1 MLAISIAPIHAQD
14 WDGTVEVSPPTLDI
28 AQGESGTYRLRLSKP
43 PTRNGPNG
51 NGWWIMVHAD
61 GGVGNTSE
69 EPYEGL
75 SWIPSVGW
83 EFKAPNPQQTDE
95 EWTDDQSNWR
105 EIRITVAADAAV
117 GTQVTFTHEVWDQ
130 TTDCPVHDASPVTV
144 RVVAKGTT
152 NDNNGGNGGNGNPS
166 QPSLA
171 IDDVTVAENGG
182 TAVFTVR
189 LKPQSDSS
197 VSVAYA
203 TADGSATA
211 GEDYATKSETVNFPA
226 GDTVRTIAVTI
237 LDDSDPEAIEEF
249 VVTLSNPQN
258 AALLEDTGTAT
269 ITDNDDDDG
278 TRSPSTPSILPKLSI
293 RDVTVREHQGPAIL
307 HVSLD
312 KGSTETVTV
321 AYATADGSATAGAD
335 YAATSGML
343 TFQRDETSKTIV
355 VAVLD
360 DSDSEGHE
368 TFTVRLSNP
377 RHAYLSDSEGTAT
390 IRDDEYDGVRVS
402 YGAASYSV
410 AEGSSVKVD
419 VGLSAAPGRPVTI
432 DLTQLPGA
440 AAGTD
445 DYSGVPASV
454 RFDSSESRKSF
465 RFVAENDKED
475 DDGEFVTLGFGPL
488 PADVI
493 AGVPVQSTVTIADTP
508 PRVVPVPEDWLREFG
523 RTAVAQVVDALDER
537 MRCARDRRPG
547 AAMDDDDG
555 SRWRCAQDTGPVS
568 FAIDGR
574 VLDRLAAAADATG
587 VTVVRSEPH
596 RPAAAD
602 LSVGMPSGSAL
613 LAASAKKQ
621 NQLGMSVWGRGS
633 YSRFERDDALPL
645 GGDVWTAT
653 FGADFAFRQAVA
665 GVALSHSESEG
676 TASQDGVE
684 TDVTSVLTGFYPY
697 LRVGVNDRLSL
708 WGTVGLGTGTLIHSM
723 NGAPSLRTGIAMTM
737 AAAGGLAE
745 VISPTGSG
753 GLSVA
758 IKADG
763 LLLEIESDG
772 SPARPSAA
780 LDASRLRLV
789 VESAYE
795 FVLRDR
801 QRIAPFLEIGGRLDG
816 ADAQDAS
823 GLGFEVGGGVRY
835 AHPLHHLTA
844 EVYSRALLVHAAN
857 GFKGWSASGT
867 LRYDP
872 RSNSAQ
878 GPYLTVT
885 SSRGFGGLGGQV
897 ALGLAGLTNAAAFD
911 DSDAGWGIDTEFGY
925 GVPIPGGAATGTP
938 WAGLSLSQGRP
949 EYRLG
954 YRLQYETGLH
964 LSLAATLRDGNAAH
978 EPPRSLLTLLL
989 SLR

>member
-1 MLAISIAPIHAQD
+1 
-14 WDGTVEVSPPTLDI
+14 
-28 AQGESGTYRLRLSKP
+28 
-43 PTRNGPNG
+43 
-51 NGWWIMVHAD
+51 
-61 GGVGNTSE
+61 
-69 EPYEGL
+69 
-75 SWIPSVGW
+75 
-83 EFKAPNPQQTDE
+83 
-95 EWTDDQSNWR
+95 
-105 EIRITVAADAAV
+105 
-117 GTQVTFTHEVWDQ
+117 
-130 TTDCPVHDASPVTV
+130 
-144 RVVAKGTT
+144 
-152 NDNNGGNGGNGNPS
+152 
-166 QPSLA
+166 
-171 IDDVTVAENGG
+171 
-182 TAVFTVR
+182 
-189 LKPQSDSS
+189 
-197 VSVAYA
+197 
-203 TADGSATA
+203 
-211 GEDYATKSETVNFPA
+211 
-226 GDTVRTIAVTI
+226 
-237 LDDSDPEAIEEF
+237 
-249 VVTLSNPQN
+249 
-258 AALLEDTGTAT
+258 
-269 ITDNDDDDG
+269 
-278 TRSPSTPSILPKLSI
+278 
-293 RDVTVREHQGPAIL
+293 
-307 HVSLD
+307 
-312 KGSTETVTV
+312 
-321 AYATADGSATAGAD
+321 
-335 YAATSGML
+335 ML

-368 TFTVRLSNP
+368 TFTVRLSNA
-377 RHAYLSDSEGTAT
+377 RNATLADSEGTAT

-402 YGAASYSV
+402 YGAASYTV
-410 AEGSSVKVD
+410 AEGASVNVE
-419 VGLSAAPGRPVTI
+419 VVLSAAADLPVTI
-432 DLTQLPGA
+432 ALTQIPGA
-440 AAGTD
+440 GVDRRA

-465 RFVAENDKED
+465 NFVAAKDEED
-475 DDGEFVTLGFGPL
+475 DDGERVTLGFGPL
-488 PADVI
+488 PAGVI
-493 AGVPVQSTVTIADTP
+493 AGKPVRATVTIADTP
-508 PRVVPVPEDWLREFG
+508 PPADRVPEDWLREFG
-523 RTAVAQVVDALDER
+523 RTAVSQVVDALDER

-547 AAMDDDDG
+547 AAADGDG
-555 SRWRCAQDTGPVS
+555 SRWRCTQYPEPAS
-568 FAIDGR
+568 FEIDGA
-574 VLDRLAAAADATG
+574 LLARLAAADDA
-587 VTVVRSEPH
+587 S
-596 RPAAAD
+596 PANGTLPDPRGLAPAD
-602 LSVGMPSGSAL
+602 LSVGIPSGSSL
-613 LAASAKKQ
+613 LASSAQ
-621 NQLGMSVWGRGS
+621 QHDGPSMSLWGRGS
-633 YSRFERDDALPL
+633 YSRFDGGGALPL

-964 LSLAATLRDGNAAH
+964 LSLAATLRDGYAAH
-978 EPPRSLLTLLL
+978 EPPRYLLTLLL

>member
-1 MLAISIAPIHAQD
+1 
-14 WDGTVEVSPPTLDI
+14 
-28 AQGESGTYRLRLSKP
+28 
-43 PTRNGPNG
+43 
-51 NGWWIMVHAD
+51 
-61 GGVGNTSE
+61 
-69 EPYEGL
+69 
-75 SWIPSVGW
+75 
-83 EFKAPNPQQTDE
+83 
-95 EWTDDQSNWR
+95 
-105 EIRITVAADAAV
+105 
-117 GTQVTFTHEVWDQ
+117 
-130 TTDCPVHDASPVTV
+130 
-144 RVVAKGTT
+144 
-152 NDNNGGNGGNGNPS
+152 
-166 QPSLA
+166 
-171 IDDVTVAENGG
+171 
-182 TAVFTVR
+182 
-189 LKPQSDSS
+189 
-197 VSVAYA
+197 
-203 TADGSATA
+203 
-211 GEDYATKSETVNFPA
+211 
-226 GDTVRTIAVTI
+226 
-237 LDDSDPEAIEEF
+237 
-249 VVTLSNPQN
+249 
-258 AALLEDTGTAT
+258 
-269 ITDNDDDDG
+269 
-278 TRSPSTPSILPKLSI
+278 
-293 RDVTVREHQGPAIL
+293 
-307 HVSLD
+307 
-312 KGSTETVTV
+312 
-321 AYATADGSATAGAD
+321 
-335 YAATSGML
+335 
-343 TFQRDETSKTIV
+343 
-355 VAVLD
+355 
-360 DSDSEGHE
+360 
-368 TFTVRLSNP
+368 
-377 RHAYLSDSEGTAT
+377 
-390 IRDDEYDGVRVS
+390 
-402 YGAASYSV
+402 
-410 AEGSSVKVD
+410 
-419 VGLSAAPGRPVTI
+419 
-432 DLTQLPGA
+432 
-440 AAGTD
+440 
-445 DYSGVPASV
+445 
-454 RFDSSESRKSF
+454 
-465 RFVAENDKED
+465 
-475 DDGEFVTLGFGPL
+475 
-488 PADVI
+488 
-493 AGVPVQSTVTIADTP
+493 
-508 PRVVPVPEDWLREFG
+508 
-523 RTAVAQVVDALDER
+523 
-537 MRCARDRRPG
+537 
-547 AAMDDDDG
+547 MDDDDG

-574 VLDRLAAAADATG
+574 VLDRLAAADAAG

-633 YSRFERDDALPL
+633 YSRFDGGGALPS

-708 WGTVGLGTGTLIHSM
+708 WGTVGLGAGTLIRSM

-745 VISPTGSG
+745 VVSPTGNG

-772 SPARPSAA
+772 SSAVPSAA

-789 VESAYE
+789 LESAYE

-835 AHPLHHLTA
+835 AHPLLHLTA

-954 YRLQYETGLH
+954 YRLEYETGLH
-964 LSLAATLRDGNAAH
+964 LSLAATLRDGYAAH
-978 EPPRSLLTLLL
+978 EPPRYLLTLLL

>member
-1 MLAISIAPIHAQD
+1 M
-14 WDGTVEVSPPTLDI
+14 
-28 AQGESGTYRLRLSKP
+28 
-43 PTRNGPNG
+43 
-51 NGWWIMVHAD
+51 
-61 GGVGNTSE
+61 
-69 EPYEGL
+69 
-75 SWIPSVGW
+75 
-83 EFKAPNPQQTDE
+83 
-95 EWTDDQSNWR
+95 
-105 EIRITVAADAAV
+105 
-117 GTQVTFTHEVWDQ
+117 FTHEVWDHNAE
-130 TTDCPVHDASPVTV
+130 CPVTNVGAITV
-144 RVVAKGTT
+144 RVVIDVRAPRCDDGTVVT
-152 NDNNGGNGGNGNPS
+152 GGNGGNNGNGGNGGNGNPS

-189 LKPQSDSS
+189 LNPQSDSS

-258 AALLEDTGTAT
+258 AALLDGEGTAT

-293 RDVTVREHQGPAIL
+293 RDVTVREHQGSAIL

-312 KGSTETVTV
+312 KGSNETVTV

-343 TFQRDETSKTIV
+343 TFQRDETSKTIE

-368 TFTVRLSNP
+368 TFTVRLSNA
-377 RHAYLSDSEGTAT
+377 RNATLADSEGTAT

-402 YGAASYSV
+402 YGAASYTV
-410 AEGSSVKVD
+410 AEGASVNVE
-419 VGLSAAPGRPVTI
+419 VVLSAAADLPVTI
-432 DLTQLPGA
+432 ALTQLPGA
-440 AAGTD
+440 GVD
-445 DYSGVPASV
+445 HKDYSGVPASV
-454 RFDSSESRKSF
+454 RFDSSESRKRF
-465 RFVAENDKED
+465 NFVAAKDEED
-475 DDGEFVTLGFGPL
+475 DDGERVTLGFGLL
-488 PADVI
+488 PAGVI
-493 AGVPVQSTVTIADTP
+493 AGNAVRATVTIADTP
-508 PRVVPVPEDWLREFG
+508 PPADRVPADWLREFG
-523 RTAVAQVVDALDER
+523 RTAVSQVVDALDER

-547 AAMDDDDG
+547 AASDGDG
-555 SRWRCAQDTGPVS
+555 SRWRCTQYPEPAS
-568 FAIDGR
+568 FEIDGA
-574 VLDRLAAAADATG
+574 LLARLAAADDA
-587 VTVVRSEPH
+587 S
-596 RPAAAD
+596 PANGTLPDPRGLAPAD
-602 LSVGMPSGSAL
+602 LSVGIPSGSSL
-613 LAASAKKQ
+613 LASSAQ
-621 NQLGMSVWGRGS
+621 QHDGPSMSLWGRGS

-708 WGTVGLGTGTLIHSM
+708 WGTVGLGTGTLIQSM

-745 VISPTGSG
+745 VISPTGNG

-772 SPARPSAA
+772 SPALPSAS

-801 QRIAPFLEIGGRLDG
+801 QRIAPFVEIGGRLDG

-897 ALGLAGLTNAAAFD
+897 VLGLAGLTNAAAFD
-911 DSDAGWGIDTEFGY
+911 DSDAGWGVDTEFGY
-925 GVPIPGGAATGTP
+925 GVLIPGGAATGTP
-938 WAGLSLSQGRP
+938 WAGLSLSQGGP

-954 YRLQYETGLH
+954 YRLEYDAGLH
-964 LSLAATLRDGNAAH
+964 LSLAATLRDGYAAH
-978 EPPRSLLTLLL
+978 EPPRYLLTLLL